1 MRVAP
6 AAPVVTSPE
15 RFAPAV
21 TSAAEV
27 ERRRKLEREEN
38 EKLKRQIEAYKDI
51 IEQQET
57 FISVRPPRDVTL
69 RQSTRALCVLAG
81 ADGACEQPERGE
93 RVAVEPISR
102 VGGAA
107 EAGREAEDVGGTAHE
122 LRSRTQTGCRRRTDA
137 CAGGW

>member
-1 MRVAP
+1 MFVLLGFGDSESSDGLSKCSSPQTSPMRVAP

-21 TSAAEV
+21 TSAPEA

-57 FISVRPPRDVTL
+57 FISVRPLRDDVTL
-69 RQSTRALCVLAG
+69 
-81 ADGACEQPERGE
+81 
-93 RVAVEPISR
+93 
-102 VGGAA
+102 
-107 EAGREAEDVGGTAHE
+107 
-122 LRSRTQTGCRRRTDA
+122 
-137 CAGGW
+137 